1 MVEQLLWIEFL
12 TKVAVGIPLLLT
24 PRVLAHVLGL
34 PPAESPFWP
43 RLIGG
48 LLIGLAMAALIEV
61 RFKSSMGLGLAGAVA
76 MNVATAATIGSLLIM
91 GQGGPTRRGHF
102 TLWLVAAVLMIQAL
116 VEIAWLG

>member
-12 TKVAVGIPLLLT
+12 TKLAVGIPLLLM
-24 PRVLAHVLGL
+24 PRVLARVLGL

-48 LLIGLAMAALIEV
+48 LLIGLATAALIEV
-61 RFKSSMGLGLAGAVA
+61 RFKSSIGLGLAGAVS
-76 MNVATAATIGSLLIM
+76 MNVAAAATIGSLLIM
-91 GQGGPTRRGHF
+91 GQGGPTRRGRF
-102 TLWLVAAVLMIQAL
+102 ALWLVAAVLMIQAL